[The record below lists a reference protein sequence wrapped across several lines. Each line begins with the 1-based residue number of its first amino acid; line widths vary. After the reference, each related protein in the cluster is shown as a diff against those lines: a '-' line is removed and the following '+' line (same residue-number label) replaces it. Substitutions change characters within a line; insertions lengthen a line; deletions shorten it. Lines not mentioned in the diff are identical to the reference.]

1 MEAEERLDTLP
12 KLLRD
17 NYQRHPNKEA
27 LRAKD
32 RGIWKSFTW
41 KDYYG
46 NVKYFCLGLKSL
58 GLKPGDK
65 ISILGENKPQ
75 WYYAELAVQAAGG
88 AAVGIFTDC
97 VPDEVKFYVEHS
109 DSVFVI
115 AHDQEQVDKMLKIKD
130 QLPLLKNIIY
140 WEDKGLW
147 NYKDAML
154 LSFDEVIEK
163 GRKYEALEPLFFDES
178 IDRGK
183 SDDIAVICYTSG
195 TTGIPKGAM
204 LDQKFLVEGARTWG
218 LLDEWVGKGYSY
230 LSFIPGAWSV
240 EQVIGIAGSLFADMT
255 VNFPEKPETV
265 QENLRE
271 IGPNLLFYGARLWEQ
286 VNRTI
291 QAKMLDSSLPRRLI
305 YKICLPIGLK
315 VADLRSEKK
324 EVNLLWRILYALAYQ
339 AIFRQLRDRLGLSNV
354 KVVYSAGAAVSPE
367 IIRYFLALGIEIKLF
382 YGATELGAISIPRK
396 GEIRPDTSGPIVPWA
411 EAKLS
416 EDGEILIKSKYMY
429 AGYYKNSGATKAKF
443 NDGWFQTGD
452 FGYIDDDHQ
461 LIVIDRM
468 DDLKELAGGKKF
480 SPQYTEVRLRFSP
493 FIKDV
498 MVVGGESREY
508 VTALINIDMENVG
521 RYAEQ
526 NRISYT
532 TFSDLSQ
539 KPEIIELIHKEILRV
554 NRTLPDHARIKKFV
568 NIYKELD
575 ADEAELTRTR
585 KLRRSFVEDRYSDLI
600 GMLYGEKEEYAVEAS
615 VTYRDGRTGILKTTI
630 KVKQVLEERR

>member
-1 MEAEERLDTLP
+1 M
-12 KLLRD
+12 
-17 NYQRHPNKEA
+17 
-27 LRAKD
+27 
-32 RGIWKSFTW
+32 
-41 KDYYG
+41 
-46 NVKYFCLGLKSL
+46 GLNR
-58 GLKPGDK
+58 GDK
-65 ISILGENKPQ
+65 ISILGENKSS
-75 WYYAELAVQAAGG
+75 WYYAELAVQSAGG
-88 AAVGIFTDC
+88 AAIGIFTDC
-97 VPDEVKFYVEHS
+97 GPDEVKYYVEHS

-115 AHDQEQVDKMLKIKD
+115 AHDQEQVDKVLQIKD
-130 QLPLLKNIIY
+130 QLPLVKNIIY

-147 NYKDAML
+147 NYKDPIL
-154 LSFDEVIEK
+154 LSFEEVLK
-163 GRKYEALEPLFFDES
+163 RGRKYEESKPQFFDES

-183 SDDIAVICYTSG
+183 SEDIAVICYTSG
-195 TTGIPKGAM
+195 TTGLPKGAT

-218 LLDEWVGKGYSY
+218 ELDGWVGKGYNY

-265 QENLRE
+265 QENIRE
-271 IGPNLLFYGARLWEQ
+271 IGPNILFYGARLWEQ

-291 QAKMLDSSLPRRLI
+291 QAKMIDSSLPRRLI
-305 YKICLPIGLK
+305 YRICLPIGLK
-315 VADLRSEKK
+315 MADLQSERKK
-324 EVNLLWRILYALAYQ
+324 INLFWRILYFLAYQ

-354 KVVYSAGAAVSPE
+354 EVVYSAGAAISPE
-367 IIRYFLALGIEIKLF
+367 IVRYFLALGIEIKLF

-429 AGYYKNSGATKAKF
+429 AGYYKNPEATKDKF
-443 NDGWFQTGD
+443 KEGWFQTGD
-452 FGYIDDDHQ
+452 FGYIDHDHQ

-468 DDLKELAGGKKF
+468 VDLKELAGGKKF

-493 FIKDV
+493 YIKDV
-498 MVVGGESREY
+498 MVVGGENRDY
-508 VTALINIDMENVG
+508 VTALINIDIDNVG
-521 RYAEQ
+521 RFAEQ

-539 KPEIIELIHKEILRV
+539 KPEVIELIHREVLKV
-554 NRTLPDHARIKKFV
+554 NRTLPDYARIRRFV

-585 KLRRSFVEDRYSDLI
+585 KLRRSFVEERYSDLI
-600 GMLYGEKEEYAVEAS
+600 KMLYGDKDEYEVEAS
-615 VTYRDGRTGILKTTI
+615 ITYRDGRTGLLKTYV
-630 KVKQVLEERR
+630 KVQQIEEDRR